1 MSTEIYNHIEGCSHH
16 VLTKE
21 EQLRRELSMSYMI
34 AVKQKNSITISIN
47 SRENFNNY
55 YKDNYKKYSITKM
68 LFGLRPGL

>member
-34 AVKQKNSITISIN
+34 AVKQKTQLQFLSIA
-47 SRENFNNY
+47 ENALIIII
-55 YKDNYKKYSITKM
+55 KIIIKKYSITKM
-68 LFGLRPGL
+68 LFGLRQGL

>member
-34 AVKQKNSITISIN
+34 AVKQKKLNY
-47 SRENFNNY
+47 NFY
-55 YKDNYKKYSITKM
+55 
-68 LFGLRPGL
+68 R

>member
-34 AVKQKNSITISIN
+34 AVKQKNSITISID
-47 SRENFNNY
+47 SRECFNNY
-55 YKDNYKKYSITKM
+55 YKDNY
-68 LFGLRPGL
+68 